1 MTRGAGQMRRGL
13 TPQERQV
20 MDRWDNGQSI
30 RRIAREL
37 GKPVQ
42 RVRNLIIYYD
52 GAADRRVSDRAMIA
66 ASAQLLRAIQRE
78 RAV

>member
-1 MTRGAGQMRRGL
+1 MRGAGQMRRGL

-20 MDRWDNGQSI
+20 MDRWDGGQSI
-30 RRIAREL
+30 RRIARDL

-42 RVRNLIIYYD
+42 KVRNLVIYYD
-52 GAADRRVSDRAMIA
+52 GAAEHRLHKGAMAA

-78 RAV
+78 RAA

>member
-1 MTRGAGQMRRGL
+1 VTRGAGQMRRGL

-20 MDRWDNGQSI
+20 MDRWDSGQSI

>member
-20 MDRWDNGQSI
+20 MDRWDSGQSI

>member
-1 MTRGAGQMRRGL
+1 MRGTRSTRRGL

-20 MDRWDNGQSI
+20 MDRWDGGQSI

-52 GAADRRVSDRAMIA
+52 GAADRRMSDRAMIA
-66 ASAQLLRAIQRE
+66 VSAQLLRAIQRE
-78 RAV
+78 RAA

>member
-1 MTRGAGQMRRGL
+1 MRGTRSTRRGL

-20 MDRWDNGQSI
+20 MDRWDGGQSI

-52 GAADRRVSDRAMIA
+52 GAADRRISDRAMIA
-66 ASAQLLRAIQRE
+66 ASAQLLQAIQRE
-78 RAV
+78 RL

>member
-1 MTRGAGQMRRGL
+1 MRGTRSTRRGL

-20 MDRWDNGQSI
+20 MDRWDGGQSI

-52 GAADRRVSDRAMIA
+52 GAAEKRMSDRAMIA
-66 ASAQLLRAIQRE
+66 ASPSAPPAVTAEQR
-78 RAV
+78 

>member
-1 MTRGAGQMRRGL
+1 MRGAGQMRRGL

-20 MDRWDNGQSI
+20 MDRWDSGQSI

>member
-1 MTRGAGQMRRGL
+1 VTRGAGQMRRGL